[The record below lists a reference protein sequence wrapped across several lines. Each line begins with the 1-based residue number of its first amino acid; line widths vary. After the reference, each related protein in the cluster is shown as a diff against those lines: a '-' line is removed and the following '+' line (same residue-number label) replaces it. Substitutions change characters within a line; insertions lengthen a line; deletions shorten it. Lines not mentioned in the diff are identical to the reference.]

1 MACKLHCYLRLL
13 NVLVILPKKGCIGT
27 KIGFCR
33 RKKQMLQ
40 LKIFK
45 PVAILGLMAA
55 FASPGVY
62 AGYDW
67 SFTSGNCISGGC
79 SNNGAT
85 YGNQWGFDGANGHD
99 DVTVSAWSNTGSG
112 GSLQTGKIKVWTG
125 LGVENRSDPSG
136 APNHAVDNGGTDGY
150 YDSVL
155 FDFGSDSIALNK
167 IRLGWVGRWDND
179 PTPVLNNT
187 KDSDLTVLAYTG
199 SGTPSL
205 GGNKYSDLIS
215 NGWEHVGD
223 YSNIHDETNM
233 EKTINTTNVSSS
245 YWLIGAFN
253 PIFSGK
259 SWTNDNDYFKIY
271 KLSGETTSSGC
282 SGGGCCSGG
291 GSSGCGGGSVPEPS
305 SLLLLG
311 FALPL
316 LRRRTR
322 S

>member
-1 MACKLHCYLRLL
+1 
-13 NVLVILPKKGCIGT
+13 
-27 KIGFCR
+27 
-33 RKKQMLQ
+33 MLQ

-45 PVAILGLMAA
+45 PVAILGLVAA

-67 SFTSGNCISGGC
+67 TFEKENCDGGSANC
-79 SNNGAT
+79 NNSDAD
-85 YGNQWGFDGANGHD
+85 YGNQWVFNGAGSHN

-112 GSLQTGKIKVWTG
+112 GNLETGKIKVWKG
-125 LGVENRSDPSG
+125 LGAENRSDLSS
-136 APNHAVDNGGTDGY
+136 APNHAIDNGGADGY

-167 IRLGWVGRWDND
+167 IRLGWAGRWDND

-199 SGTPSL
+199 SGAPSL
-205 GGNKYSDLIS
+205 ANKKYSGLIAD
-215 NGWEHVGD
+215 GWTHVGD
-223 YSNIHDETNM
+223 YSNIHDKNDM
-233 EKTINTTNVSSS
+233 EKTINAGNISSS

-253 PIFSGK
+253 PVFSGK

-282 SGGGCCSGG
+282 SG
-291 GSSGCGGGSVPEPS
+291 SGCGGSVPEPS

-322 S
+322 T